1 MSILVTLAILLLAA
15 VVMVPLTKRFGMGG
29 ILGYLLAGALV
40 GPAGLGLVSDIADI
54 AEVSEL
60 GIVMLLFLIGLEI
73 RPARLWT
80 MRRLVFGLGGAQ
92 ILLTGAVIAAIGIHL
107 GYPATTAAVVGFGLA
122 LSSTALVLPL
132 LAERGL
138 ITADVGRASFA
149 MLLFQDL
156 AVIPV
161 LAALPLL
168 AGHTAATMTDGAW
181 LAVLKAVVVLAAV
194 FLIGRFAA
202 RFVFRILA
210 RVEAPEVFTAA
221 ALLLVIGTAAVVGLA
236 GLSASLGAFVA
247 GVILSDSEYR
257 HELRADIEPF
267 ESLLLGFFFISIGMA
282 ANLAILAQHPLA
294 ILATV
299 AGLIALKTL
308 AVGIIGPV
316 GGLKP
321 LTALRAGIAIGQGG
335 EFAFVLF
342 AAAAG
347 LKLIDAPLYAGLL
360 LVITLSIAATPPLF
374 AASEWTLGRLRPAA
388 PKRPFDRLEEHGV
401 PVIICGFQ
409 RVGQIVGRILR
420 LRHVPFVALESD
432 AVHVDFVRKFG
443 NQVFYGDATRVDLL
457 RLAGAAEAKIIVV
470 ALENIADSL
479 KVVETV
485 RRHFPHL
492 KVIASAV
499 TRRHAHLLMGLG
511 IEHIVRETFHSSLV
525 LTEKVL
531 AAMGEKPAAVRRLLE
546 TFREHDETNLRKQFG
561 FRDDQAQMI
570 QNALQTAA
578 ELESLFE
585 QDTPQAVAEKD

>member
-15 VVMVPLTKRFGMGG
+15 VLMVPLTKRLGMGG

-40 GPAGLGLVSDIADI
+40 GPAGFGLVHEIGDIAQ
-54 AEVSEL
+54 VSQL
-60 GIVMLLFLIGLEI
+60 GIIMLLFLIGLEI

-80 MRRLVFGLGGAQ
+80 MRRLVFGLGLAQ
-92 ILLTGAVIAAIGIHL
+92 ILLTGAVIAAVTHYL
-107 GYPATTAAVVGFGLA
+107 GYATRTAAVVGIGLA
-122 LSSTALVLPL
+122 LSSTALVLPM

-138 ITADVGRASFA
+138 ITADVGRAGFA

-168 AGHTAATMTDGAW
+168 AGGETTAMPDHAW
-181 LAVLKAVVVLAAV
+181 LAVLKAAVILLVVFFGGRYAV
-194 FLIGRFAA
+194 RW
-202 RFVFRILA
+202 VFRVLD
-210 RVEAPEVFTAA
+210 RVKAPEVFTAA
-221 ALLLVIGTAAVVGLA
+221 ALLVVLGTGAIVDLA
-236 GLSASLGAFVA
+236 GLSTSLGAFIA
-247 GVILSDSEYR
+247 GVILADSEYR

-282 ANLAILAQHPLA
+282 ANLGLLFQHPLL
-294 ILATV
+294 IV
-299 AGLIALKTL
+299 AGVVGLIVVKALVIALL
-308 AVGIIGPV
+308 APIGR
-316 GGLKP
+316 LKP
-321 LTALRAGIAIGQGG
+321 LAALRAGVALAQGG

-347 LKLIDAPLYAGLL
+347 LQLIDSDLYARLL

-374 AASEWTLGRLRPAA
+374 AGSEWLAKRLGPA
-388 PKRPFDRLEEHGV
+388 PPPRPFDAIETQGE

-420 LRHVPFVALESD
+420 LRHIPFVALESD

-443 NQVFYGDATRVDLL
+443 NQVFYGDATRVELL
-457 RLAGAAEAKIIVV
+457 RLAGAGEARIIVV

-492 KVIASAV
+492 KIIASAV
-499 TRRHAHLLMGLG
+499 TRRHAHLLMSLG
-511 IEHIVRETFHSSLV
+511 IEQIVRETFHSSLA

-531 AAMGEKPAAVRRLLE
+531 AAMGERPAEIRRLLE
-546 TFREHDETNLRKQFG
+546 TFREHDERNLKKQYG
-561 FRDDQAQMI
+561 FRDDQAQLI

-578 ELESLFE
+578 ELEALFE
-585 QDTPQAVAEKD
+585 QDVLQPAKEAS